1 MLSFQYSGPVV
12 RTLLVWMLSPH
23 PSLHLTDSVL
33 RRWWQVAQVL
43 APNHSCIPNSP
54 SPSSFC
60 LWGSGFGAGG
70 WGKWTSRKNSY
81 ASMLLFCL
89 SNEWIIKCIH
99 ALIFFK
105 RWTCEAYKAF
115 PKMNAFFCS
124 QLKDSSLATLIP
136 HSFLMSMGRWGE
148 GGREREAE
156 KERIL
161 SSVSLSKCPQ
171 HLGQEPR
178 I

>member
-115 PKMNAFFCS
+115 PKMNAFFLFPTERFIIS
-124 QLKDSSLATLIP
+124 YSNSTQLSNVDGE
-136 HSFLMSMGRWGE
+136 MGGRREGE
-148 GGREREAE
+148 RGRERENS
-156 KERIL
+156 IFCFTL
-161 SSVSLSKCPQ
+161 
-171 HLGQEPR
+171 
-178 I
+178 